1 MYWHVMLEAR
11 LLICE
16 CGWCNIRRIAFQQ
29 IFTIMPTSLDHI
41 HSATPMGVNL
51 IADGATFRVWAPHAL
66 AVYAVGD
73 FNQRVRNDASLLT
86 RDELGHWRGFIPRV
100 QDRQHYMFYVVG
112 EGSEGPK
119 RDPYARELK
128 APFPSECI
136 VRKTDFPWHESGF
149 VTPPFHEFVLYQL
162 HVGTFFTPNLPRKG
176 GTFLDVASKL
186 PYLAELGVTAL
197 QLMPIQEF
205 PTRFSLG
212 YNGTDYF
219 SPEMDFSVVD
229 ADLPPYVTEVNG
241 LLDAKGLPRY
251 GTEDLRGEMNQLK
264 ALVDLCHLHGLA
276 VILDVVYN
284 HAGGE
289 FGDQS
294 LYFFDRQSPAGGQKN
309 SLYFTDKGHAGGLV
323 FDFAKPEVRDFLIQ
337 NAKFFLNEYRVD
349 GFRYDQVSVIDHD
362 GAPHGWRYCQ
372 DLTATLHAH
381 RPGALNLAE
390 YWNVNP
396 YVVKTPPEGAGFDT
410 TLTDGFRIAIRDVI
424 GNASAPDE
432 RPLNM
437 TGLAGS
443 LWPEGFGEQWRFVLG
458 PENHDIVYDGREQ
471 RIARLGDSDHP
482 RSWFARSRARVATG
496 LSLTA
501 PGIPMLFMGQEF
513 LEDKQWSDDFVS
525 HHDLLLYWAGLDQG
539 DKQMLDHVRFTR
551 ELLGVRRQRAGLR
564 GQGFRLMHV
573 HDQNRVLAFH
583 RWVEGEGHDVIV
595 VAHLGNRT
603 RADYRIGF
611 PGEGDWIEI
620 FNSDVYENWVNLSVA
635 GNGGRI
641 VTDPQPLHGYGCSA
655 VLVLPANS
663 VLVFAR

>member
-1 MYWHVMLEAR
+1 
-11 LLICE
+11 
-16 CGWCNIRRIAFQQ
+16 
-29 IFTIMPTSLDHI
+29 MPASLDHI
-41 HSATPMGVNL
+41 HPGTPMGANL
-51 IADGATFRVWAPHAL
+51 IADGATFRVWAPQAQ
-66 AVYAVGD
+66 AVYAIGD
-73 FNQRVRNDASLLT
+73 FNHRVRNHASLLT
-86 RDELGHWRGFIPRV
+86 RDEFGHWRGFIPGVR
-100 QDRQHYMFYVVG
+100 DRERYMFYVVG

-119 RDPYARELK
+119 RDPYARELE

-136 VRKTDFPWHESGF
+136 VRKTDFPWHESGY
-149 VTPPFHEFVLYQL
+149 VAPPFHEFVLYQL
-162 HVGTFFTPNLPRKG
+162 HVGTFFTPNLPHKG
-176 GTFLDVASKL
+176 GTFLDVACML
-186 PYLAELGVTAL
+186 PYLTELGVTAM

-205 PTRFSLG
+205 QTSFSLG

-219 SPEMDFSVVD
+219 SPEMDFAV
-229 ADLPPYVTEVNG
+229 ADDDLSPYVAKVNG
-241 LLDAKGLPRY
+241 LLDAKGLRRY
-251 GTEDLRGEMNQLK
+251 RTEDLRGEMNQLK

-294 LYFFDRQSPAGGQKN
+294 LYFFDRQSPAGGHGN

-337 NAKFFLNEYRVD
+337 NATFFLDEYRVD

-362 GAPHGWRYCQ
+362 GAPHGWRFCQ

-381 RPGALNLAE
+381 RPEALHHAE

-396 YVVKTPPEGAGFDT
+396 YVVKAPPDGAGFDT
-410 TLTDGFRIAIRDVI
+410 TLTDGLRVAIRDVI

-437 TGLAGS
+437 TGLARS
-443 LWPEGFGEQWRFVLG
+443 LWPEGFREQWRFVQG
-458 PENHDIVYDGREQ
+458 PENHDIVYRDREQ
-471 RIARLGDSDHP
+471 RIARLGDPANP
-482 RSWFARSRARVATG
+482 RSWFARSRARVAIG

-525 HHDLLLYWAGLDQG
+525 HHDLLLYWAGLDRG

-551 ELLGVRRQRAGLR
+551 ELLAVRRNTPGLR
-564 GQGFRLMHV
+564 GQGFRAVHA

-595 VAHLGNRT
+595 VVHLAPFNRFG
-603 RADYRIGF
+603 YRIGF
-611 PGEGDWIEI
+611 PGGGEWREV
-620 FNSDVYENWVNLSVA
+620 FNSDVYENWVNPGVI
-635 GNGGRI
+635 GNGGR
-641 VTDPQPLHGYGCSA
+641 VVAAPHPLHDLGHSA
-655 VLVLPANS
+655 ALVLPANS
-663 VLVFAR
+663 LLVFAR